1 MIFALRILLV
11 ALGFFGV
18 LYCLSSL
25 LLACAWRCFRL
36 LGLRFFGSTRS
47 SMQASTLFALR
58 FLPFAGSVFLTI
70 ALGIP
75 AFLRLES
82 NAIDE
87 DLGTIVF
94 CLVALVILAAG
105 AYRVIT
111 AHLKTSR
118 VVAKWVGG
126 RGISK
131 GIITPASGTSG
142 APPLLLVGISTPRVV
157 VSDAAL
163 ALLTNDELRV
173 ALQHEMV
180 HMRSRDNLKKLLF
193 HCVPFP
199 GMSDLESTWQE
210 AAELAA
216 DRHAVSNSDEAVDLA
231 AALVKL
237 AQSTPLQS
245 PPALATG
252 LVSDIVLVKDR
263 VEGLLNWN
271 DCAAGTGQT
280 GMWFIFVP
288 ALAFSLYVAAHYTEA
303 LLLTHRITEWFVH

>member
-1 MIFALRILLV
+1 MIFAVRILLV

-25 LLACAWRCFRL
+25 LLVCGWRCFRFL
-36 LGLRFFGSTRS
+36 SSKRS
-47 SMQASTLFALR
+47 SMQPGTLFALR
-58 FLPFAGSVFLTI
+58 LLPFAGSVFVTI
-70 ALGIP
+70 ALGVP

-87 DLGTIVF
+87 DMGTVVF

-105 AYRVIT
+105 AYHVIT

-118 VVAKWVGG
+118 LVAKWIGG
-126 RGISK
+126 HTVSAGMV
-131 GIITPASGTSG
+131 TPASRGSG
-142 APPLLLVGISTPRVV
+142 APPLLLVGISTPQVV
-157 VSDAAL
+157 VSEAAV
-163 ALLTNDELRV
+163 ALLTNDELRL

-199 GMSDLESTWQE
+199 GMSDLENTWQE

-216 DRHAVSNSDEAVDLA
+216 DRHAVSNSGEAVDLA

-237 AQSTPLQS
+237 AQSTPLQN

-271 DCAAGTGQT
+271 DWTAGTAQSGV
-280 GMWFIFVP
+280 WFIFAP
-288 ALAFSLYVAAHYTEA
+288 ALAFSFYVATHYGEA
-303 LLLTHRITEWFVH
+303 LLLTHQITEWFVH